1 MIEKLGVKLYTLQET
16 ADLLGVTKATVKAML
31 RDGRLTSARIG
42 TYGYISEH
50 VIRAY
55 LNGERKPTTGKEETK

>member
-1 MIEKLGVKLYTLQET
+1 MIERMGVKLHTLQET

-42 TYGYISEH
+42 TYSYISED

-55 LNGERKPTTGKEETK
+55 LNGERKPTTGREVTK